1 MRIVSS
7 LNSKTHGRSTMRYP
21 YDLFVAVCLAAIV
34 MAAAVMLALN

>member
-1 MRIVSS
+1 
-7 LNSKTHGRSTMRYP
+7 MRYP